1 MTPVVA
7 FIYAHP
13 DDESFGSACLIRSL
27 ADRGIRSVLLCATR
41 GDAGSPGPLGPMTPE
56 QLAAAREIELQ
67 TACDLLGVSAVKHLG
82 LPDGKLAGMDR
93 LALTDTVAEFLNE
106 TEASVVVTFPEDGIS
121 GHPDHIAIHH
131 AVNEAVFGGRC
142 PRVQKYYYNLP
153 FYREM
158 EDAPSVVRLETAPY
172 WKVKAE
178 ALLAHCSQRFSVE
191 KAFGRSE
198 TLRESKDFP
207 YESFGLVWLR
217 GEKNPVRKE
226 ESVLD
231 DLI

>member
-1 MTPVVA
+1 MAPVVA

-41 GDAGSPGPLGPMTPE
+41 GDAGRPGPLGPMTPE

-67 TACDLLGVSAVKHLG
+67 TACDLLGVSTVKHLG

-93 LALTDTVAEFLNE
+93 LALADAVADFLNE
-106 TEASVVVTFPEDGIS
+106 TGATVVVTFPEDGIS

-142 PRVQKYYYNLP
+142 PHVQKYYYNLP
-153 FYREM
+153 FNRDMAE
-158 EDAPSVVRLETAPY
+158 ATSVVRLETTPY

-178 ALLAHCSQRFSVE
+178 ALLAHRSQRFSVE
-191 KAFGRSE
+191 KAFGGSE
-198 TLRESKDFP
+198 TLRESTEFP

-217 GEKNPVRKE
+217 GEKNPVRNE